1 MKTELESSVMS
12 TLLFV
17 FWYLQVLSGGDADI
31 TVTVTAP
38 SGLVAMHEYRQI
50 EVTEEIQMNENGP
63 YEVCFDNTFSRF
75 TDKTVYFDLG
85 IDETN
90 KTGLDH
96 DELTRGL
103 VLPKDEYEHREQIM
117 VSWKLCTGSL
127 LYGQLTYFM
136 PLVSFYTP

>member
-38 SGLVAMHEYRQI
+38 SGFVAMHEYRQI

-63 YEVCFDNTFSRF
+63 YEICFDNTFSRF
-75 TDKTVYFDLG
+75 TDKTV
-85 IDETN
+85 
-90 KTGLDH
+90 
-96 DELTRGL
+96 
-103 VLPKDEYEHREQIM
+103 
-117 VSWKLCTGSL
+117 
-127 LYGQLTYFM
+127 
-136 PLVSFYTP
+136 